1 MAKKQKRT
9 SKKTAPKTKI
19 TPIVIEKHPSG
30 LEVRRRGDDAY
41 IVFKT
46 GAAMKLSD
54 YEKRKNTSV
63 KGNKRK

>member
-1 MAKKQKRT
+1 MVKKQKST
-9 SKKTAPKTKI
+9 TKKNTPKVKLP
-19 TPIVIEKHPSG
+19 PIVIEKHPSG